1 MHGRFF
7 ESYFLRFARPRFRP
21 DLRQNAFLKH
31 DLEGDGSGNRYAEFE
46 VLIGQLLDLVGDFDV
61 LEALVT
67 VRLSLQTAQ
76 AQMLPSAS
84 SVCASI

>member
-1 MHGRFF
+1 MVN
-7 ESYFLRFARPRFRP
+7 SFRP

-61 LEALVT
+61 LEALDLLAVLDEANRHR
-67 VRLSLQTAQ
+67 VSKFRCELSAFHDEY
-76 AQMLPSAS
+76 LPYCC
-84 SVCASI
+84 VPRG